1 MRKYPTKI
9 GQGEVKVK
17 MTMKVLP
24 QARVKEHGTAEVRR
38 AKVRKEDIHRQ
49 ADAVETEIKIGRG
62 ENGHLMTG
70 NQYGEIQVATKNTI
84 NIRNGKRKR
93 KSEKHSGVASS
104 NLVLIRMHMKRNK
117 ENEFTNI
124 EIENFIL
131 KECLPLS
138 TLELQYQTKI

>member
-17 MTMKVLP
+17 MTMKLLP

-38 AKVRKEDIHRQ
+38 AEDIHRQ

-93 KSEKHSGVASS
+93 KSEKHLIIHLGSCFFEFGS
-104 NLVLIRMHMKRNK
+104 NKNAYEKKQRK
-117 ENEFTNI
+117 
-124 EIENFIL
+124 
-131 KECLPLS
+131 
-138 TLELQYQTKI
+138 